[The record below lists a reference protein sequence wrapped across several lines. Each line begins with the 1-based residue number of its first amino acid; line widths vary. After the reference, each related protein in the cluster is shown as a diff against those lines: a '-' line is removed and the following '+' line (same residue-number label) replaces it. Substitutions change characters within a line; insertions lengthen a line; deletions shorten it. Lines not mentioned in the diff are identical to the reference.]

1 MIIHRYGIELF
12 RLQEE
17 QIEMV
22 REWRNDDK
30 IRKFMFFQELITSD
44 QQRSWFD
51 RIDND
56 RNFYFIIRV
65 DSKPVGLINTSKID
79 YEKEEADSGLFIY
92 EDAYLGSHVPV
103 LASMAMLDVFFPF
116 FNLKRITAKVRVSNQ
131 AAMDYNYKL
140 GFRSFTESD
149 TLFLEKGMY
158 YSYAEGLRNAAKNL
172 HGAETIIDLT
182 QHIYRGSQQIL
193 DRLSDLD
200 GQQIRALDLKL
211 IKADRAI

>member
-12 RLQEE
+12 RLQKE

-22 REWRNDDK
+22 RDWRNDDK
-30 IRKFMFFQELITSD
+30 IRKFMFIQELITSD

-51 RIDND
+51 RIDD
-56 RNFYFIIRV
+56 DHNFYFIIRV
-65 DSKPVGLINTSKID
+65 NSKPVGLINISKID
-79 YEKEEADSGLFIY
+79 YEKGEAESGLFIY

-116 FNLKRITAKVRVSNQ
+116 FNLNRITAKVRASNQ

-140 GFRSFTESD
+140 GFRITAEAD
-149 TLFLEKGMY
+149 TLLLERGMY
-158 YSYAEGLRNAAKNL
+158 YSYAEGLRNAAKKL
-172 HGAETIIDLT
+172 HGAETIIDMT
-182 QHIYRGSQQIL
+182 QHVYRGSLQVV